1 VGSIHNFSEKIEKE
15 IKRRTRLLGYKENA
29 KIQHP
34 KDGVRQ
40 TKFLGIATI
49 LGQTVKKG
57 KKYLIRVETHSV
69 EVHRPLGREATL
81 FCSGCGE
88 VVEMI
93 SFDAAV
99 ARSGVSGLR
108 MIELIRS
115 DQVHAVETHSGSLL
129 ICTRTLESISMA
141 GTGTNL
147 EISIVGG

>member
-1 VGSIHNFSEKIEKE
+1 M
-15 IKRRTRLLGYKENA
+15 GYKENA

-69 EVHRPLGREATL
+69 EFHRPLGREATL

-88 VVEMI
+88 VVEMVG
-93 SFDAAV
+93 FDVAV
-99 ARSGVSGLR
+99 ARSGISGLR
-108 MIELIRS
+108 MIEVIRA
-115 DQVHAVETHSGSLL
+115 DEVHTIETHTGSLL

-141 GTGTNL
+141 GTGTNIG
-147 EISIVGG
+147 ISTIGG